1 MCNICKLKKYMNL
14 KYYIQWNEI
23 IREEMWM
30 EKKKYLLHWEVAVCL
45 KMYLNVFINHILSN
59 FK

>member
-1 MCNICKLKKYMNL
+1 MKWNYSGRDVNGKKN
-14 KYYIQWNEI
+14 
-23 IREEMWM
+23 
-30 EKKKYLLHWEVAVCL
+30 KYLLHWEVAVCL

>member
-1 MCNICKLKKYMNL
+1 MKLFGKRCEWK
-14 KYYIQWNEI
+14 
-23 IREEMWM
+23 
-30 EKKKYLLHWEVAVCL
+30 KKKYLLHWEVAVCL